1 MKEIKIKLPEWK
13 DVTKWFWD
21 KFCFPRRKLVSEW
34 LTFHNDNLSSEF
46 ERLLIKHGCL
56 DLEKGED
63 LDALNSALIEWH
75 DVVRNITSDTEKLIM
90 LK

>member
-1 MKEIKIKLPEWK
+1 MKEIKIKIYGWSDFK
-13 DVTKWFWD
+13 KWLWD
-21 KFCFPRRKLVSEW
+21 RFFFPRRKLVSEW
-34 LTFHNDNLSSEF
+34 LTFHNDKLSSEF

-56 DLEKGED
+56 DIEKGED

-75 DVVRNITSDTEKLIM
+75 DVVRDITSDTEKLIM